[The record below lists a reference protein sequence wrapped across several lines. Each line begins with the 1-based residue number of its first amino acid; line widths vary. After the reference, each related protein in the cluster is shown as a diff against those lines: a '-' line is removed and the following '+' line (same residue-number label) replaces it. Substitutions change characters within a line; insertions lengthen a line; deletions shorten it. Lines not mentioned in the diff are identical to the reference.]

1 MALNSALGIGRSA
14 LTAYQAALSVV
25 GQNIAN
31 AGTPGYSRASARLA
45 ALSGTGLNTGQLG
58 GGVRLDAV
66 RRNVNESLNARLRL
80 SGSDQQS
87 ALAQRSSL
95 SRVEGIFDPLGGDNL
110 GSLLSEFFGS
120 ISDLQNTPEN
130 PASRGIVVNTA
141 TALVQRIGD
150 VREQL
155 IGLRKDLNV
164 DVEDAVIQAD
174 AIASKI
180 AEINVQISSTEA
192 ATGGPASALRDERDR
207 LLTSLSEYFSITV
220 KEQPSGAVNVFVGN
234 ASLVQFGESF
244 GIYTSNE
251 VNADGLNVAV
261 VRFKIDNGPVNA
273 GSGIVKGLIESR
285 DTHAGTQLARLDTL
299 AAAVI
304 SEVNRIHAGGKGLKD
319 FTNVTGLTGVIDPS
333 LALSAADN
341 GVAFP
346 PQTGSFFIDVKDTA
360 TGQVVRTQIH
370 IDLDGIGAD
379 SSLNSVAADISG
391 NVPNLTAT
399 VLADGRLQLSAASGY
414 SFSFA
419 DDTSGALGALG
430 INTFF
435 GGSDALTIKM
445 NPTIVSDPSYIAAG
459 KSGLSGD
466 GGNATALASLAD
478 TAVAGLGGVSLNAY
492 YNATMADIA
501 VRSSGAQSALDA
513 SGIVFDSLTA
523 QREAVSGVNLDEEAV
538 AMISYQR
545 AYQGAAEYMRVVDEM
560 LQVLLGLVR

>member
-1 MALNSALGIGRSA
+1 
-14 LTAYQAALSVV
+14 
-25 GQNIAN
+25 
-31 AGTPGYSRASARLA
+31 LA
-45 ALSGTGLNTGQLG
+45 AS
-58 GGVRLDAV
+58 
-66 RRNVNESLNARLRL
+66 
-80 SGSDQQS
+80 
-87 ALAQRSSL
+87 
-95 SRVEGIFDPLGGDNL
+95 
-110 GSLLSEFFGS
+110 
-120 ISDLQNTPEN
+120 
-130 PASRGIVVNTA
+130 
-141 TALVQRIGD
+141 
-150 VREQL
+150 
-155 IGLRKDLNV
+155 
-164 DVEDAVIQAD
+164 
-174 AIASKI
+174 
-180 AEINVQISSTEA
+180 
-192 ATGGPASALRDERDR
+192 
-207 LLTSLSEYFSITV
+207 
-220 KEQPSGAVNVFVGN
+220 
-234 ASLVQFGESF
+234 
-244 GIYTSNE
+244 
-251 VNADGLNVAV
+251 
-261 VRFKIDNGPVNA
+261 
-273 GSGIVKGLIESR
+273 
-285 DTHAGTQLARLDTL
+285 
-299 AAAVI
+299 VI

-341 GVAFP
+341 NVAFP

-379 SSLNSVAADISG
+379 SSLNSVAADISA

-399 VLADGRLQLSAASGY
+399 VLADGRLQLSSASGY

-435 GGSDALTIKM
+435 GGSDALTIKL

-459 KSGLSGD
+459 QSGLSGD

-538 AMISYQR
+538 ALISYQR

-560 LQVLLGLVR
+560 LQVLIGLVR